1 MRLRFRKAYFI
12 GISVTIVLLTL
23 DYFSFWGKR
32 WFYPGIVVAIT
43 IGWLQFWMDFVKE
56 NKRQKEIELK
66 FLEFVRNLVENVKSG
81 IPVPKAIL
89 QVSSKDYGAL
99 NPYIKKL
106 AYQMEWGI
114 PVPEAFLT
122 FAKDTYN
129 QVIRRAVTIIIEAEK
144 SGGDMGDVLMS
155 VAGSLV
161 DVKKMKQERRASVY
175 GQIVQGYIVYFV
187 FIGIMLVMQLW
198 LFPQL
203 SNISGGL
210 QVGLSAFG
218 GLALGGGAPVSLDKI
233 FFALIMIQGFFAG
246 IMIGKFSEGTLK
258 QGLIHSLIL
267 MTASALII
275 TTAKGGI

>member
-1 MRLRFRKAYFI
+1 MRLKFRKAYFI
-12 GISVTIVLLTL
+12 GITLSIILLIL
-23 DYFSFWGKR
+23 DYFVFWGKR

-43 IGWLQFWMDFVKE
+43 MGWMQFWFDFIRE
-56 NKRQKEIELK
+56 GKRQKEIELK

-81 IPVPKAIL
+81 IPLPKAIL
-89 QVSSKDYGAL
+89 QVSGKDYGAL

-106 AYQMEWGI
+106 AYQTEWGI
-114 PVPEAFLT
+114 PVPDAFLT
-122 FAKDTYN
+122 LARDTENY
-129 QVIRRAVTIIIEAEK
+129 VIKRAVAIIIEAEK
-144 SGGDMGDVLMS
+144 SGGDIGDVLMS
-155 VAGSLV
+155 VAGSLI

-175 GQIVQGYIVYFV
+175 SQIVQGYIVYFV
-187 FIGIMLVMQLW
+187 FIGIMLALQLW

-203 SNISGGL
+203 TNISGSL
-210 QVGLSAFG
+210 QIGLSGFG
-218 GLALGGGAPVSLDKI
+218 GLGGGGQVYNLDKT

-267 MTASALII
+267 ITSSALII